1 MPYSDATIYFMS
13 GTGNS
18 RRAAGWIA
26 EAAEAGGVRSC
37 VVPLDQARPAEEVQ
51 AGAAHLVGIAFP
63 THGFTAPWA
72 VIHFALRLPRRRGTH
87 VLVMPTRAG
96 SHIGA
101 WFTPGLE
108 GTGAYLIA
116 LILVLKGY
124 DIRGVQALD
133 MPTNWISVH
142 PALLPSTV
150 EGILVRARPRVAGWV
165 QRILTGERVLR
176 GWIPLLVGLLLLP
189 ISLSYLLV
197 GRFGL
202 AKLFFASERCNGCGL
217 CFRNCPHKAL
227 RMWGRKNPR
236 PYWTFSCESCMRC
249 MNYCPEQA
257 IEAGHSWGV
266 ILYFVMTLPAM
277 GWLIHRLA
285 GLLPWL
291 ERLYGTTLGAWVLEY
306 PYMLLS
312 IFLAYLLFTLVIRVP
327 LVNRLFTLTT
337 LTHYYRR
344 YHEPGTKLADLRGR
358 RGDEENGRRGGGTTG

>member
-1 MPYSDATIYFMS
+1 MLQLVIAMPYQRATIYVMS

-18 RRAAGWIA
+18 HRAATWVAEDAAASGA
-26 EAAEAGGVRSC
+26 EAR

-51 AGAAHLVGIAFP
+51 AGSANLVGLIFP

-72 VIHFALRLPRRRGTH
+72 VIRFALRLPRRRGTH
-87 VLVMPTRAG
+87 ALVMPTRAG

-108 GTGAYLIA
+108 GTAAYLIA

-133 MPTNWISVH
+133 MPSNWIAVH

-150 EGILVRARPRVAGWV
+150 DGILARARPRVASLM
-165 QRILTGERVLR
+165 QRVLAGERVLR
-176 GWIPLLVGLLLLP
+176 GWVPLFCGLLLLP
-189 ISLSYLLV
+189 ISLAYLLM

-202 AKLFFASERCNGCGL
+202 AKLFFANERCNGCGV
-217 CFRNCPHKAL
+217 CVKNCPHNAL
-227 RMWGRKNPR
+227 RMWGRKKPR
-236 PYWTFSCESCMRC
+236 PYWTFSCETCMRC
-249 MNYCPEQA
+249 MNYCPEKA

-266 ILYFVMTLPAM
+266 LLYFVMTFPVVD
-277 GWLIHRLA
+277 WLVHRLA

-291 ERLYGTTLGAWVLEY
+291 SQVYSTAVGFWVLEY
-306 PYMLLS
+306 PYKLLS
-312 IFLAYLLFTLVIRVP
+312 IFVAYLLFTLLVRVP
-327 LVNRLFTLTT
+327 LINRLFTVTT

-344 YHEPGTKLADLRGR
+344 YHEPGTRLRDLRGK
-358 RGDEENGRRGGGTTG
+358 